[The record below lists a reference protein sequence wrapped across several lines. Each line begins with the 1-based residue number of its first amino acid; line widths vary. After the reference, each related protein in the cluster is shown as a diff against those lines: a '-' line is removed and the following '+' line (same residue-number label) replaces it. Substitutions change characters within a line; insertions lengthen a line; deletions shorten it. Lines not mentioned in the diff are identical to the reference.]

1 MRVDFNIRL
10 GRIQL
15 QGINLYPQKSY
26 EAFQSWSDLWQPTP
40 VFLPGESYGQKS
52 LAGYSPWGH
61 KESDTTEQ
69 LMLPTLTLPPANVTT
84 FGSRIFKVITKL
96 GEVIRVP

>member
-69 LMLPTLTLPPANVTT
+69 LNSIV
-84 FGSRIFKVITKL
+84 SRLSTSLLSISGVR
-96 GEVIRVP
+96 GE

>member
-1 MRVDFNIRL
+1 ML
-10 GRIQL
+10 G
-15 QGINLYPQKSY
+15 
-26 EAFQSWSDLWQPTP
+26 EFH
-40 VFLPGESYGQKS
+40 GQKS